1 MAKESTLYQDNRI
14 LLTVNKENKKLL
26 THENMGDFQMCF
38 DNKKKKQ
45 TKRHVLSIQHSRKGK
60 SRESLRFIGQGREV
74 STNGYEDICKM
85 MKML

>member
-1 MAKESTLYQDNRI
+1 MLYQDNRI
-14 LLTVNKENKKLL
+14 LLTVNKENEKLL

-38 DNKKKKQ
+38 DNKKKQ

-60 SRESLRFIGQGREV
+60 SGESSLRFIGQGREV
-74 STNGYEDICKM
+74 SINGYDTCKM